1 MLVDQVQVRLLKF
14 VIVEI
19 VVKTEPL
26 PEFQRMLY
34 PIIGGWPLFTGAV
47 QLNEMEVEV
56 LIIKVGT
63 GGQFGTV
70 PAIIVVDYESALVPI
85 TLIATT
91 MKQ

>member
-1 MLVDQVQVRLLKF
+1 M
-14 VIVEI
+14 IVEI

-63 GGQFGTV
+63 GG
-70 PAIIVVDYESALVPI
+70 
-85 TLIATT
+85 
-91 MKQ
+91 